1 MTLATSG
8 TMSIGG
14 STATRSI
21 NLELGLSATATSN
34 MNSAALRGLAGVAS
48 GAISMASFYGASSS
62 VGGEFIEVAGNVGGS
77 VTLASAPQA
86 GDLMIAGTGHYIYP
100 VSPPNGFTT
109 LLNQQSPNWSPASP
123 IYFETSHMS
132 YKIATGS
139 EGTFVGSSGST
150 VVAVYRFNSPVTSI
164 SIQNSTPQVYNANKT
179 LTPLQVQGD
188 SFPNIYICVTGAYQL
203 NNLTMTAQDFSNN
216 YANVSMAASLRP
228 EDHTA
233 VNAVTTG
240 TGMFIPA
247 ATFVTIAPNF

>member
-1 MTLATSG
+1 MALATSG

-21 NLELGLSATATSN
+21 NLELGRGATATS
-34 MNSAALRGLAGVAS
+34 SLGEADFRGLAGVAS
-48 GAISMASFYGASSS
+48 GAISMSDFYGASSS
-62 VGGEFIEVAGNVGGS
+62 VGGEFIEVAGNVRGS

-86 GDLMIAGTGHYIYP
+86 GDLMIAGTAAYIYP

-109 LLNQQSPNWSPASP
+109 LLNQQSPNWSPVSF
-123 IYFETSHMS
+123 YYYETSHMS
-132 YKIATGS
+132 YKIATGN

-164 SIQNSTPQVYNANKT
+164 SIQNSTPGVYNANRT

-188 SFPNIYICVTGAYQL
+188 SFPNIYICVTGAYGL
-203 NNLTMTAQDFSNN
+203 SNLTMTAQDFSNN
-216 YANVSMAASLRP
+216 YASVSMAASLRL

-233 VNAVTTG
+233 VNAVTYG

-247 ATFVTIAPNF
+247 VTYVTIAPNF